1 MIILST
7 DVKVAITTVRDYE
20 STLISFNFDRCIY
33 SEMSKDICYMEQIFK
48 EHAYFY

>member
-1 MIILST
+1 MLISST
-7 DVKVAITTVRDYE
+7 VLKDAINTVRDYE
-20 STLISFNFDRCIY
+20 STLISFSIDRCIY